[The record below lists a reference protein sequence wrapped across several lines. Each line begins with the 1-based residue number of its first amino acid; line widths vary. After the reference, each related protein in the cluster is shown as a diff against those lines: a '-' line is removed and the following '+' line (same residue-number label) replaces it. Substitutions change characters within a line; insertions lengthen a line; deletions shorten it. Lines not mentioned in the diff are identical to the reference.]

1 MMAMKLLKKKLETV
15 DLTASDVTVIK
26 DESPKVEV
34 DDKKYARFGWLVVLL
49 GVGGFFTWAAVAPLD
64 KGVPV
69 NGFVMA
75 ATNRK
80 AVQHQT
86 GGIIDEI
93 LVKDG
98 DFVKAGQPLV
108 KMNDVQAKANAEMT
122 RVQYFTARAI
132 EARLIAERDGKANI
146 SFPQELETAKNDPRV
161 ENNIALQSQLFT
173 SRQAS
178 LHSELAAVD
187 ESIAGLKAQVNGLQ
201 ESLASQKQQLQYLK
215 EQLEG
220 MRDLAKEGY
229 VARNRLLDLERTY
242 AQVNGGMSENIGNI
256 GRAQRQ
262 IAELTLRR
270 TQRLQDY
277 QKEVRSQLT
286 DVQKE
291 ADALQNRLQSQDFDL
306 KNVIVRAPVDGNV
319 VGLNVFTKGGVVSP
333 GFRMMDIVPADDPLV
348 IEGQVHTHMIDKVHK
363 DLPVELNFAAFN
375 RNTTPQIQG
384 VVTEVSADRFV
395 DEKTGM
401 PYYKL
406 QAQVTL
412 EGKKAL
418 ANLQVRPGMPVE
430 VFVKTG
436 ERTLMSYLLKPIF
449 DRAKTALTEE

>member
-1 MMAMKLLKKKLETV
+1 MKLLKKKLETV
-15 DLTASDVTVIK
+15 DLTANDVTVIK
-26 DESPKVEV
+26 DESPKVEI

-49 GVGGFFTWAAVAPLD
+49 GVGGFLAWATVAPLD

-93 LVKDG
+93 LVKEG

-122 RVQYFTARAI
+122 RVQYFTSRAI
-132 EARLIAERDGKANI
+132 EARLIAERDGKPNI
-146 SFPQELETAKNDPRV
+146 SFPQELEAAKNDPRV
-161 ENNIALQSQLFT
+161 ANNIALQSQLFT

-187 ESIAGLKAQVNGLQ
+187 ENIAGLKAQVNGLQ
-201 ESLASQKQQLQYLK
+201 ESLVSQKQQLQYLK
-215 EQLEG
+215 EQLDG

-262 IAELTLRR
+262 IAEFTLRR

-286 DVQKE
+286 DVQKDAE
-291 ADALQNRLQSQDFDL
+291 ALQNRLQSQDFDL

-319 VGLNVFTKGGVVSP
+319 VALNVFTKGGVVSP

-348 IEGQVHTHMIDKVHK
+348 IEGQVQTQLIDKVHK
-363 DLPVELNFAAFN
+363 DLPVELNFVAFN
-375 RNTTPQIQG
+375 KNTTPHVQG

-395 DEKTGM
+395 DEKTGA

-406 QAQVTL
+406 QAQVTP

-436 ERTLMSYLLKPIF
+436 ERTLMSYLLKPVF